1 MVHKRILVWLNDSS
15 TSVKA
20 LREAICLAKEYGA
33 QLDTLTVETAPH
45 YPGAVGEVVEAT
57 EASTRKYDKLAET
70 AQEVAKQSDF
80 NLRSHLAFGSKAKTF
95 KEFIEKNGVDLL
107 VLGYAGRSALYERT
121 IGSTF
126 QSLVRL
132 APCAVL
138 VVK

>member
-1 MVHKRILVWLNDSS
+1 MVHKRILVWLNDSPS
-15 TSVKA
+15 AIKA
-20 LREAICLAKEYGA
+20 LREAIALAKQHGA
-33 QLDTLTVETAPH
+33 ELETLTVETAPH
-45 YPGAVGEVVEAT
+45 YPGVVGEVLEAT
-57 EASTRKYDKLAET
+57 EASTKKYDKLAEM
-70 AQEVAKQSDF
+70 AKEVAKQADF
-80 NLRSHLAFGSKAKTF
+80 DLRSHLAFGSKAKTV
-95 KEFIEKNGVDLL
+95 KEFIETNGVDLL